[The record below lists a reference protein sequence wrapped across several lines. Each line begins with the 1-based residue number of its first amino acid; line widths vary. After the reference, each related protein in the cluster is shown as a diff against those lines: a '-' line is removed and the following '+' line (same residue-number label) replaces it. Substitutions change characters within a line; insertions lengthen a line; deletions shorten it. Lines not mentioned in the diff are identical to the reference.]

1 MSLLSPWEDTIWL
14 SHGSTDLTLWAR
26 GIVMGSNWVLE
37 ETADLYREGFNP
49 VMTARD
55 MEQFNDVP
63 LIPELSD
70 EQKRVE
76 RCDAL
81 CLVFPIWWFAMP
93 AMMKGWFDR
102 VWSAGWA
109 YTWKHD
115 PQGSLLAPRPCTML
129 IPAGAS
135 QAMED
140 EWGCLDRL
148 EHILR
153 VGVLGYCGVEP
164 LKIHFLLDSAFEKG
178 RLCEHLETAFE
189 AGQTILQPVQART
202 N

>member
-1 MSLLSPWEDTIWL
+1 MHVLSVISHPKKDAFSYDLLERFQAGVTATG
-14 SHGSTDLTLWAR
+14 H
-26 GIVMGSNWVLE
+26 SN
-37 ETADLYREGFNP
+37 ETADLYTEGFDP

-63 LIPELSD
+63 MIPALQN
-70 EQKRVE
+70 EQARVE

-81 CLVFPIWWFAMP
+81 CLVFPIWWFGMP
-93 AMMKGWFDR
+93 AMMKGWLDR

-109 YTWKHD
+109 YDWKHD
-115 PQGSLLAPRPCTML
+115 PQGSLLKPRPCTLL
-129 IPAGAS
+129 IPVGAS
-135 QAMED
+135 QTMED

-164 LKIHFLLDSAFEKG
+164 INIHFLLDSAFET
-178 RLCEHLETAFE
+178 EHQVDHLETAFK
-189 AGQTILQPVQART
+189 AGQTILQQASS
-202 N
+202 